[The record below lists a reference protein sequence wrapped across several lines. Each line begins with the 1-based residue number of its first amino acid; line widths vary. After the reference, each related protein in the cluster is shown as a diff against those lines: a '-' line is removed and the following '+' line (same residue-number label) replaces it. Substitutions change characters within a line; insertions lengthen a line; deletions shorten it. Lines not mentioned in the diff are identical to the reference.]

1 MNFLE
6 LYHRQE
12 ELVFRVHVCPVFGPA
27 GAGHVCERRDVCGVR
42 GHAAAQVRHAPPC
55 IVSRVT
61 CNTRPGPGG
70 RLYTCEAGGCDH
82 ALEEEEVAAMEAQLE
97 QEMETTDCSDPDVIQ
112 VMVVVIW

>member
-1 MNFLE
+1 MSGVTCA
-6 LYHRQE
+6 R
-12 ELVFRVHVCPVFGPA
+12 
-27 GAGHVCERRDVCGVR
+27 CGDTLLPR
-42 GHAAAQVRHAPPC
+42 SDTRHPC

-61 CNTRPGPGG
+61 CVARPGPGG

-112 VMVVVIW
+112 VVVIDDDNYDDDDDNHDDDDD